1 MLNWKVKCY
10 LRIFCCV
17 SRIPPDWNWHF
28 LDWSCDWLSSHF
40 LKFIYFL
47 FYFLENF
54 PSFPF
59 NSKIFMIS
67 FLLFLIIR
75 VSGGLVFLRVC
86 FETGSRIRSWPAW
99 HCVARNDLELD
110 SAALALVLT
119 RRVPARLFLL
129 CCWSNL
135 GSLHTSQT
143 VYQLSY
149 ILLPCSPFRDR
160 ASLSSPG
167 WLRIHYVHKASC
179 KLRAVL
185 LPLPLKPGGAGVC
198 LSYFLI
204 LHLLLVQSLLS
215 LRIFQFKNLCLVL
228 LGVLHC
234 FFTLTAVSSLLGTV
248 HHVPIVLCLFVCSF
262 M

>member
-1 MLNWKVKCY
+1 M
-10 LRIFCCV
+10 
-17 SRIPPDWNWHF
+17 
-28 LDWSCDWLSSHF
+28 
-40 LKFIYFL
+40 
-47 FYFLENF
+47 
-54 PSFPF
+54 
-59 NSKIFMIS
+59 
-67 FLLFLIIR
+67 FLL
-75 VSGGLVFLRVC
+75 VC
-86 FETGSRIRSWPAW
+86 SETGSRIQSWPAW
-99 HCVARNDLELD
+99 HCVARNGLELD
-110 SAALALVLT
+110 SAASASWALVLT
-119 RRVPARLFLL
+119 SRVPTHLCLL

-135 GSLHTSQT
+135 GSLLTSQT

-149 ILLPCSPFRDR
+149 ILFPGSPFRNR

-167 WLRIHYVHKASC
+167 WLRIHDVHKASC

-234 FFTLTAVSSLLGTV
+234 FLTLTAVSSLLGTV

>member
-1 MLNWKVKCY
+1 MTLCSQEWPWAG
-10 LRIFCCV
+10 FCCL
-17 SRIPPDWNWHF
+17 H
-28 LDWSCDWLSSHF
+28 LLSVG
-40 LKFIYFL
+40 
-47 FYFLENF
+47 
-54 PSFPF
+54 F
-59 NSKIFMIS
+59 NQ
-67 FLLFLIIR
+67 
-75 VSGGLVFLRVC
+75 C
-86 FETGSRIRSWPAW
+86 
-99 HCVARNDLELD
+99 
-110 SAALALVLT
+110 
-119 RRVPARLFLL
+119 VPAHLFLL

-135 GSLHTSQT
+135 GSLLTSQT

-149 ILLPCSPFRDR
+149 ILLPSSPFRNR

-185 LPLPLKPGGAGVC
+185 LPLPLKPGGVGVC

-204 LHLLLVQSLLS
+204 LHLLLVQLLLS

-228 LGVLHC
+228 LGVLRC

-248 HHVPIVLCLFVCSF
+248 HHVPVVLCLFVCSF